1 MQSEHHEH
9 PKHGDAAPAFW
20 KSPAG
25 IALCVV
31 GAVAA
36 YYLITEHRAHLAG
49 WLPYA
54 LLAACPLMH
63 IFMHHG
69 HGHDHHEH
77 HGQPP
82 GPPSASPGK
91 EPTP

>member
-1 MQSEHHEH
+1 MEHEPESH
-9 PKHGDAAPAFW
+9 PPAFW

-36 YYLITEHRAHLAG
+36 YFLLTEHFAHVTG
-49 WLPYA
+49 FLPLI
-54 LLAACPLMH
+54 LLALCPLMH

-69 HGHDHHEH
+69 HGHG
-77 HGQPP
+77 HGGHGDSSPKPP
-82 GPPSASPGK
+82 ASTDRG
-91 EPTP
+91 PTP

>member
-1 MQSEHHEH
+1 MQTEHHEH
-9 PKHGDAAPAFW
+9 SPPFW

-25 IALCVV
+25 IALCIV

-36 YYLITEHRAHLAG
+36 YFLLTEHRAHLAG

-54 LLAACPLMH
+54 FLAACPLMH

-69 HGHDHHEH
+69 HGSHEQSHHA
-77 HGQPP
+77 QPT
-82 GPPSASPGK
+82 SKDK